1 MNYQK
6 LLLPIA
12 LVALS
17 QACTSLPKASD
28 AAPATKADVSA
39 IAPANTRTEATPPV
53 ISSEPLPIADARVQ
67 TDRAASPRRPESCAP
82 DNYGQFFWQFVK
94 DNDMS
99 NNPMRMPYS
108 AASITVRNY
117 DNPDQ
122 VLEVVKKQSYQGFK
136 IASVDYTLVYDDP
149 TITDPNAKARL
160 KREVKRLDDNTFRVD
175 YVRAEFERDGEAEDN
190 NGKLIRTYGAPGAYT
205 FEHQNGCWNL
215 TQEYRSQV
223 TGTDRTAQ
231 APTNGAPKSA
241 RMIAVEQFTDLFFY
255 QANPALNKRAIRADE
270 SAYRQE
276 RQAIYQ
282 LVDREIKLNES
293 ARQGRSC
300 LPEWYITNDS
310 NDRLYDDLTD
320 VIFGQRYPG
329 IQGRRPHTSEEIQM
343 WDALR
348 RSLFVGAYC

>member
-39 IAPANTRTEATPPV
+39 ISPANNRTEAQPPV

-67 TDRAASPRRPESCAP
+67 SDRAPSPRRPESCAP
-82 DNYGQFFWQFVK
+82 DNYGQFFWQFVQ

-149 TITDPNAKARL
+149 TITDPKAKARL

-175 YVRAEFERDGEAEDN
+175 YVRAEFETDGEAEDN
-190 NGKLIRTYGAPGAYT
+190 NGKLIRTYGAPGAYI
-205 FEHQNGCWNL
+205 FEHQNGCWTL

-223 TGTDRTAQ
+223 TGTDRTAGPVTGTDRTAKPQ
-231 APTNGAPKSA
+231 AP
-241 RMIAVEQFTDLFFY
+241 AVEALLMKGMTNAELMEVLSKSGWVPLVSADKLEDMNTCSANGHCRKFY
-255 QANPALNKRAIRADE
+255 EDKTTGIRL
-270 SAYRQE
+270 
-276 RQAIYQ
+276 
-282 LVDREIKLNES
+282 LVITYGREQSLKSWEF
-293 ARQGRSC
+293 RKDGM
-300 LPEWYITNDS
+300 P
-310 NDRLYDDLTD
+310 
-320 VIFGQRYPG
+320 
-329 IQGRRPHTSEEIQM
+329 
-343 WDALR
+343 LR
-348 RSLFVGAYC
+348 

>member
-39 IAPANTRTEATPPV
+39 ISPANNRTEAQPPV

-67 TDRAASPRRPESCAP
+67 SDRAPSPRRPESCAP
-82 DNYGQFFWQFVK
+82 DNYGQFFWQFVQ

-149 TITDPNAKARL
+149 TITDPKAKARL

-175 YVRAEFERDGEAEDN
+175 YVRAEFETDGEAEDN
-190 NGKLIRTYGAPGAYT
+190 NGKLIRTYGAPGAYI
-205 FEHQNGCWNL
+205 FEHQNGCWTL

-223 TGTDRTAQ
+223 TGTDRTAGPRAEFLESQ
-231 APTNGAPKSA
+231 LTKGMAYADLRQTALTNGWVPLASPNCKSNVGGTALVCDQIPEVNGCSGDGYCLMFFKHVDSGKRLSVSTYGPSDHWQTPGKASLLRVNNWGLGDAAAP
-241 RMIAVEQFTDLFFY
+241 
-255 QANPALNKRAIRADE
+255 
-270 SAYRQE
+270 
-276 RQAIYQ
+276 
-282 LVDREIKLNES
+282 
-293 ARQGRSC
+293 
-300 LPEWYITNDS
+300 
-310 NDRLYDDLTD
+310 
-320 VIFGQRYPG
+320 
-329 IQGRRPHTSEEIQM
+329 
-343 WDALR
+343 LR
-348 RSLFVGAYC
+348 